1 MIQIIN
7 NMYFFISY
15 IKSVDLKKGYIMRIV
30 KDTKIFIYLLF
41 IELVSVWIISFNKSI
56 VKSKKYKLWVI
67 IHIRILS
74 SEIIYSE
81 DLLLGIEPN
90 NKWGHLFTNLL

>member
-41 IELVSVWIISFNKSI
+41 IELVSV
-56 VKSKKYKLWVI
+56 
-67 IHIRILS
+67 
-74 SEIIYSE
+74 
-81 DLLLGIEPN
+81 
-90 NKWGHLFTNLL
+90 